1 LESVLEWGQGLGSS
15 EVSEEVF
22 ALVTVVAKRKG
33 KTVDGLILEYVAKD
47 VDPGVRIEVYMK
59 LHERY
64 LREAE
69 ELYASGDLTQAGEKY
84 WGAVTALIN
93 AIAERRGWSYYS
105 HRDYAEVIE
114 RLSEELKEP
123 LGRLFASVE
132 RLHANYYHNFLTK
145 VNFDAHREDAIKL
158 MQLLKAIS

>member
-1 LESVLEWGQGLGSS
+1 VLEWGQGLGSS

-33 KTVDGLILEYVAKD
+33 KTVDELILEYVAKD

-69 ELYASGDLTQAGEKY
+69 ELYASGDLAQAGEKY

-93 AIAERRGWSYYS
+93 AIAERRGWSHYS
-105 HRDYAEVIE
+105 HRDYAEVVE

-145 VNFDAHREDAIKL
+145 VNFDAHREDALKL
-158 MQLLKAIS
+158 IQLLKAIS

>member
-1 LESVLEWGQGLGSS
+1 VLEWGQGLGSS

-33 KTVDGLILEYVAKD
+33 KTVDELILEYVAKD

-59 LHERY
+59 LNERY

-69 ELYASGDLTQAGEKY
+69 ELYASGDLAQAGEKY

-93 AIAERRGWSYYS
+93 AIAERRGWSHYS
-105 HRDYAEVIE
+105 HRDYAEVVE

-132 RLHANYYHNFLTK
+132 RLHANYYHNFQTR
-145 VNFDAHREDAIKL
+145 VNFDAHREDALKL
-158 MQLLKAIS
+158 IRRLKAIS

>member
-1 LESVLEWGQGLGSS
+1 VLEWGQGLGSS

-33 KTVDGLILEYVAKD
+33 KTVDELILEYVAKD

-69 ELYASGDLTQAGEKY
+69 ELYASGDLAQAGEKY
-84 WGAVTALIN
+84 RGPSGSSAGSSSRQRGT
-93 AIAERRGWSYYS
+93 RRTT
-105 HRDYAEVIE
+105 
-114 RLSEELKEP
+114 LS
-123 LGRLFASVE
+123 
-132 RLHANYYHNFLTK
+132 T
-145 VNFDAHREDAIKL
+145 
-158 MQLLKAIS
+158 

>member
-1 LESVLEWGQGLGSS
+1 
-15 EVSEEVF
+15 
-22 ALVTVVAKRKG
+22 
-33 KTVDGLILEYVAKD
+33 
-47 VDPGVRIEVYMK
+47 
-59 LHERY
+59 HERY

-69 ELYASGDLTQAGEKY
+69 ELYASGDLAQAGEKY

-93 AIAERRGWSYYS
+93 AIAERRGWSHYS

-132 RLHANYYHNFLTK
+132 RLHANYYRNFLTK
-145 VNFDAHREDAIKL
+145 VNFDAHREDALKL

>member
-1 LESVLEWGQGLGSS
+1 VLEWGQGLGSS

-33 KTVDGLILEYVAKD
+33 KTVDELILEYVAKD

-69 ELYASGDLTQAGEKY
+69 ELYASGDLAQAGEKY

-93 AIAERRGWSYYS
+93 AIAERRGWSHYS
-105 HRDYAEVIE
+105 HRDYAEVVE

-145 VNFDAHREDAIKL
+145 VNFDAHREDALKL

>member
-1 LESVLEWGQGLGSS
+1 MADDGS
-15 EVSEEVF
+15 
-22 ALVTVVAKRKG
+22 TCGMR
-33 KTVDGLILEYVAKD
+33 
-47 VDPGVRIEVYMK
+47 

-69 ELYASGDLTQAGEKY
+69 KLYASGDLAQAGEKY

-93 AIAERRGWSYYS
+93 AIAERRGWSHYS

-132 RLHANYYHNFLTK
+132 RLHANYFLTR
-145 VNFDAHREDAIKL
+145 VNFDAHREDALKL
-158 MQLLKAIS
+158 IRRLKAIS

>member
-1 LESVLEWGQGLGSS
+1 MGSS

-33 KTVDGLILEYVAKD
+33 KTVDELILEYVAKD

-69 ELYASGDLTQAGEKY
+69 ELYASGDLAQAGEKY

-93 AIAERRGWSYYS
+93 AIAERRGWSHYS

-145 VNFDAHREDAIKL
+145 VNFDAHREDALKL

>member
-1 LESVLEWGQGLGSS
+1 VLEWGQGLGSS

-33 KTVDGLILEYVAKD
+33 KTVDELILEYVAKD

-69 ELYASGDLTQAGEKY
+69 ELYASGDLAQAGEKY

-93 AIAERRGWSYYS
+93 AIAERRGWSHYS
-105 HRDYAEVIE
+105 HRDYAEVVE

-145 VNFDAHREDAIKL
+145 VNFDAHREDALKL
-158 MQLLKAIS
+158 IRRLKAIS

>member
-1 LESVLEWGQGLGSS
+1 LGSS

>member
-1 LESVLEWGQGLGSS
+1 LGSS

-33 KTVDGLILEYVAKD
+33 KTVDELILEYVAKD

-69 ELYASGDLTQAGEKY
+69 ELYASGDLAQAGEKY

-93 AIAERRGWSYYS
+93 AIAERRGWSHYS

-145 VNFDAHREDAIKL
+145 VNFDAHREDALKL

>member
-1 LESVLEWGQGLGSS
+1 LGSS

-33 KTVDGLILEYVAKD
+33 KTVDELILEYVAKD

-69 ELYASGDLTQAGEKY
+69 ELYASGDLAQAGEKY

-93 AIAERRGWSYYS
+93 AIAERRGWSHYS
-105 HRDYAEVIE
+105 HRDYAEVVE

-145 VNFDAHREDAIKL
+145 VNFDAHREDALKL

>member
-1 LESVLEWGQGLGSS
+1 VLEWGLGLGSS

-33 KTVDGLILEYVAKD
+33 KTVDELILEYVAKD

-59 LHERY
+59 LNERY

-69 ELYASGDLTQAGEKY
+69 ELYASGDLAQAGEKY

-93 AIAERRGWSYYS
+93 AIAERRGWSHYS

-145 VNFDAHREDAIKL
+145 VNFDAHREDALKL
-158 MQLLKAIS
+158 IRRLKAIS